1 MSVTNMSEKA
11 KAMRRA
17 YIKAWRQN
25 HPDRVR
31 EHTRKYWEKRA
42 AKEAERLAQAA
53 TSEADPEEPK

>member
-1 MSVTNMSEKA
+1 MSVTNMSEEA

-25 HPDRVR
+25 HPDRVK

-42 AKEAERLAQAA
+42 AKEAERLAQSA
-53 TSEADPEEPK
+53 TSEADPGEPK